1 MKKEGVMI
9 EKINEIINSLNQIKE
24 KIVKLE
30 QDIYGLKYAETI
42 VYVFDS
48 LAKITGNE
56 YIKSIIFVDGGN
68 VKYISEDPG
77 ADGYENVLIID
88 NKVYEYN
95 SYKEKDGYI
104 VLNYSHEYKI
114 SEDIINSL
122 KVIPESTV
130 DHADPSYFKLYHLL
144 KQGYKIDFVKAS

>member
-24 KIVKLE
+24 DIVKLE
-30 QDIYGLKYAETI
+30 QDIYVLKYAEAI
-42 VYVFDS
+42 AYVFNS

-56 YIKSIIFVDGGN
+56 YIKSIVFVDGGN
-68 VKYISEDPG
+68 VKYISEDPVT
-77 ADGYENVLIID
+77 DGYENVLIID

-114 SEDIINSL
+114 SEDIINNL
-122 KVIPESTV
+122 KVIPESKV
-130 DHADPSYFKLYHLL
+130 DHADPQYFKLYHLL
-144 KQGYKIDFVKAS
+144 KQGYKIDFVKSS